1 MAASLPSEGMAA
13 RIEAL
18 RRITFVDVVLWGMR
32 ILIVFVVVG
41 GTIGTLIQG
50 RYTGE
55 QWFDNF
61 MFGLMIGGVYALIAL
76 GYTMVYGILRL
87 INFAHGD
94 VMMCGAFTS
103 YFLANGLYR
112 SGYLDAH
119 PVISM
124 ILNHGTGDDHLQRD
138 RAGGGAHLLPALPP
152 HTHPRPAHLRDRGVI
167 LPATFL
173 PGHVR
178 LFGPRLSRSGV
189 AGGRARDLRFRHTL
203 HPALRDPH
211 RARRDGRALPR
222 RQQDQDGHRDARGL
236 RGPRRGG
243 DDGHRRQQDHRVH
256 LRARRLHGRHRRR
269 ALLHGCTTR
278 STTSPGSCPASR
290 RSARRCSAGSATCR
304 ARCSAASSS
313 GWSSRWDPR
322 SSSTASAFRA
332 PYQLRDLIAFTML
345 VMVLIFRPQGILGE
359 RLATQRA

>member
-1 MAASLPSEGMAA
+1 MAAALPSEGMAA

-124 ILNHGTGDDHLQRD
+124 ILIMGLAMITCSVI
-138 RAGGGAHLLPALPP
+138 ALVVERICY
-152 HTHPRPAHLRDRGVI
+152 RP
-167 LPATFL
+167 
-173 PGHVR
+173 
-178 LFGPRLSRSGV
+178 
-189 AGGRARDLRFRHTL
+189 FRHIRTL
-203 HPALRDPH
+203 APLICAIG
-211 RARRDGRALPR
+211 RRF
-222 RQQDQDGHRDARGL
+222 
-236 RGPRRGG
+236 
-243 DDGHRRQQDHRVH
+243 
-256 LRARRLHGRHRRR
+256 
-269 ALLHGCTTR
+269 
-278 STTSPGSCPASR
+278 
-290 RSARRCSAGSATCR
+290 
-304 ARCSAASSS
+304 
-313 GWSSRWDPR
+313 
-322 SSSTASAFRA
+322 SSSTRSGACTALRSAPTPIRCGWRARSRYWASAY
-332 PYQLRDLIAFTML
+332 PT
-345 VMVLIFRPQGILGE
+345 PSPS
-359 RLATQRA
+359 